1 MITGLNY
8 SLFPSNEFFT
18 FSKNAVT
25 VVDSKKAAIPA
36 VIPFLSVSQVHLANF
51 ADALERESKNPLV
64 QIRSK
69 MHGYRIDAFL
79 AFRNLSESASS
90 RRKAGVSEAA
100 QVIINLIRKYGWT
113 VQMFGQKAASGVFNG
128 FISELK
134 EKYTAEVALIGGTEL
149 LEELEQAQADYEV
162 ADNNVLQSESANTEL
177 TVAETRP
184 LLTEAL
190 RQMFQIVSLQE
201 TAAPSADVTALIALL
216 NELITSSLS
225 TVKASDTRAKN
236 AKKKEEEAKK
246 TE

>member
-1 MITGLNY
+1 MITGFNY

-25 VVDSKKAAIPA
+25 VVDSKKTAIPA
-36 VIPFLSVSQVHLANF
+36 VVPFLSVSQVRLANF
-51 ADALERESKNPLV
+51 ADALERESRNPLV
-64 QIRSK
+64 QVRSK
-69 MHGYRIDAFL
+69 MHGYRVDAFL
-79 AFRNLSESASS
+79 AFRNLCESASS
-90 RRKAGVSEAA
+90 RRKAGVSDAA
-100 QVIINLIRKYGWT
+100 QVLINLIRKYGWSA
-113 VQMFGQKAASGVFNG
+113 QLLGKKAATANLSGL
-128 FISELK
+128 ITELQ
-134 EKYTAEVALIGGTEL
+134 EKYRAEVTLIGGVEL
-149 LEELEQAQADYEV
+149 LAELVEAQTDYEK
-162 ADNNVLQSESANTEL
+162 ADNDVLQSESENTEP

-190 RQMFQIVSLQE
+190 RQMFQIISLQE

-225 TVKASDTRAKN
+225 TVKASDTRAEN